1 MNSDKKV
8 DLEPGEISEDKKYD
22 LRPLNLEK
30 FIGQD
35 NLKSN
40 LRTYI
45 ESSKKRNNN
54 LDHIVLYGP
63 PGLGKTTLAHI
74 ISNEKNVNIH
84 STSGP
89 AFTKKGDLVTLLT
102 NLAHGDILF
111 IDEIHRLSPIVEE
124 TLYPAMEDYKCDY
137 IIGTGP
143 SARVMQI
150 SIENF
155 TLIGATTRLG
165 LLSRPLRDRFGIPL
179 QLNFYEPNDL
189 MKIILLGAEK
199 LKTKIGEKPA
209 YQIAVRSRGTPRIAI
224 RLLKRIIDFS
234 VVQNLDE
241 ISIDIVEESLKKM
254 RIDSE
259 GLDDMDRKY
268 LKCISDDYNGGP
280 VGIETLSAAL
290 LEQKDII
297 EDVIEPYLM
306 QKGLVQRTSRGR
318 ILSKKDL
325 ITSNHLIKMKR
336 VHLSKISI
344 YYEDTDSTGLV
355 YHTSYL
361 KFAERARSNF
371 LREKFPDLQNLL
383 DFNDFFFV
391 VKEMQINFLKS
402 ASLNQDLE
410 IQTFLLIILSVR

>member
-1 MNSDKKV
+1 M
-8 DLEPGEISEDKKYD
+8 
-22 LRPLNLEK
+22 RPRNLEK

-40 LRTYI
+40 LLTYI
-45 ESSKKRNNN
+45 ESSKKRKNN
-54 LDHIVLYGP
+54 LDHIILYGP

-74 ISNEKNVNIH
+74 ISYEKNVNIH

-102 NLAHGDILF
+102 NLSEDDILF

-137 IIGTGP
+137 IIGSGP

-150 SIENF
+150 SIEKF

-165 LLSRPLRDRFGIPL
+165 LLSRPLRDRFGIQL
-179 QLNFYEPNDL
+179 QLDFYNPSDL
-189 MKIILLGAEK
+189 KNIILLSSNKFNINIEENAAFE
-199 LKTKIGEKPA
+199 
-209 YQIAVRSRGTPRIAI
+209 IAKRSRGTPRIAI

-234 VVQNLDE
+234 VVQNLTK
-241 ISIDIVEESLKKM
+241 ISVEVVEDSLKKM

-268 LKCISDDYNGGP
+268 LKCIAVDYNGGP
-280 VGIETLSAAL
+280 VGIETLSASL

-318 ILSKKDL
+318 ILSDKGN
-325 ITSNHLIKMKR
+325 NHI
-336 VHLSKISI
+336 
-344 YYEDTDSTGLV
+344 
-355 YHTSYL
+355 
-361 KFAERARSNF
+361 
-371 LREKFPDLQNLL
+371 NL
-383 DFNDFFFV
+383 
-391 VKEMQINFLKS
+391 
-402 ASLNQDLE
+402 
-410 IQTFLLIILSVR
+410 TP

>member
-8 DLEPGEISEDKKYD
+8 DLVPDEISEDKKYD

-40 LRTYI
+40 LKTYI

-102 NLAHGDILF
+102 NLTHGDILF

-189 MKIILLGAEK
+189 MEIILLGAEK
-199 LKTKIGEKPA
+199 LKIKIGKKPA

-268 LKCISDDYNGGP
+268 LKCISNDYNGGP

-318 ILSKKDL
+318 ILSKKGF
-325 ITSNHLIKMKR
+325 NHIQ
-336 VHLSKISI
+336 S
-344 YYEDTDSTGLV
+344 
-355 YHTSYL
+355 SY
-361 KFAERARSNF
+361 
-371 LREKFPDLQNLL
+371 
-383 DFNDFFFV
+383 
-391 VKEMQINFLKS
+391 
-402 ASLNQDLE
+402 
-410 IQTFLLIILSVR
+410 

>member
-8 DLEPGEISEDKKYD
+8 DLDPVEISEDKKYD

-40 LRTYI
+40 LKTYI

-199 LKTKIGEKPA
+199 LKIKIGEKPA

-241 ISIDIVEESLKKM
+241 ISIDIVKESLKKM

-268 LKCISDDYNGGP
+268 LKCLSDDYNGGP

-318 ILSKKDL
+318 ILSKKG
-325 ITSNHLIKMKR
+325 SNHIQ
-336 VHLSKISI
+336 S
-344 YYEDTDSTGLV
+344 
-355 YHTSYL
+355 SY
-361 KFAERARSNF
+361 
-371 LREKFPDLQNLL
+371 
-383 DFNDFFFV
+383 
-391 VKEMQINFLKS
+391 
-402 ASLNQDLE
+402 
-410 IQTFLLIILSVR
+410 

>member
-8 DLEPGEISEDKKYD
+8 DLEPVEISEDKKYD

-234 VVQNLDE
+234 VVQDLDE

-318 ILSKKDL
+318 ILSKKGF
-325 ITSNHLIKMKR
+325 NHIQ
-336 VHLSKISI
+336 S
-344 YYEDTDSTGLV
+344 
-355 YHTSYL
+355 SY
-361 KFAERARSNF
+361 
-371 LREKFPDLQNLL
+371 
-383 DFNDFFFV
+383 
-391 VKEMQINFLKS
+391 
-402 ASLNQDLE
+402 
-410 IQTFLLIILSVR
+410 

>member
-1 MNSDKKV
+1 MMNSDKKV
-8 DLEPGEISEDKKYD
+8 DLEPNEISEDKRYS
-22 LRPLNLEK
+22 LRPLDLEK

-40 LRTYI
+40 LKTYI

-189 MKIILLGAEK
+189 TKIILLGAEK
-199 LKTKIGEKPA
+199 LKTKIDEKPA
-209 YQIAVRSRGTPRIAI
+209 YQIAIRSRGTPRIAI

-241 ISIDIVEESLKKM
+241 ISVDIVEESLKRM
-254 RIDSE
+254 RIDSQ

-318 ILSKKDL
+318 ILSKKGF
-325 ITSNHLIKMKR
+325 NHIQ
-336 VHLSKISI
+336 S
-344 YYEDTDSTGLV
+344 V
-355 YHTSYL
+355 Y
-361 KFAERARSNF
+361 
-371 LREKFPDLQNLL
+371 
-383 DFNDFFFV
+383 
-391 VKEMQINFLKS
+391 
-402 ASLNQDLE
+402 
-410 IQTFLLIILSVR
+410 

>member
-1 MNSDKKV
+1 MNNDKKV
-8 DLEPGEISEDKKYD
+8 DLEPSEISEDKKYD

-40 LRTYI
+40 LKTYI

-150 SIENF
+150 SIEKF

-199 LKTKIGEKPA
+199 LKIKIGEKPA

-234 VVQNLDE
+234 VVQNLDQ
-241 ISIDIVEESLKKM
+241 ICIDIVEESLKKM

-268 LKCISDDYNGGP
+268 LKCISEDYNGGP

-318 ILSKKDL
+318 ILSKKGF
-325 ITSNHLIKMKR
+325 NHIQ
-336 VHLSKISI
+336 S
-344 YYEDTDSTGLV
+344 
-355 YHTSYL
+355 SY
-361 KFAERARSNF
+361 
-371 LREKFPDLQNLL
+371 
-383 DFNDFFFV
+383 
-391 VKEMQINFLKS
+391 
-402 ASLNQDLE
+402 
-410 IQTFLLIILSVR
+410 

>member
-40 LRTYI
+40 LKTYI

-199 LKTKIGEKPA
+199 LKIKIGEKPA

-234 VVQNLDE
+234 VVQNLGE

-268 LKCISDDYNGGP
+268 LKCISEDYNGGP

-318 ILSKKDL
+318 ILSKKGF
-325 ITSNHLIKMKR
+325 NHIQ
-336 VHLSKISI
+336 S
-344 YYEDTDSTGLV
+344 
-355 YHTSYL
+355 SY
-361 KFAERARSNF
+361 
-371 LREKFPDLQNLL
+371 
-383 DFNDFFFV
+383 
-391 VKEMQINFLKS
+391 
-402 ASLNQDLE
+402 
-410 IQTFLLIILSVR
+410 